1 MKKLVSKCSIAIMTI
16 YTLLFY
22 TLPVYATVSSE
33 VTRTGYLGN
42 VENLAFKII
51 NYILGAAGLVAVIYL
66 IIGGFNYIT
75 AGGNE
80 EQTKKA
86 TKTLFN
92 AVIGLVIIFAAYAI
106 VVTVQ
111 TAVFGTEV
119 SDINPVINAL

>member
-1 MKKLVSKCSIAIMTI
+1 MQKLIARGSALASTVYYSIISTSIALAVTDNIPP
-16 YTLLFY
+16 TLK
-22 TLPVYATVSSE
+22 TNIES
-33 VTRTGYLGN
+33 
-42 VENLAFKII
+42 LAFRII

-66 IIGGFNYIT
+66 ILGGFSYIT
-75 AGGNE
+75 ASGNE

-111 TAVFGTEV
+111 RVVFGQGGSGGVTT
-119 SDINPVINAL
+119 IITGQ

>member
-1 MKKLVSKCSIAIMTI
+1 MNKLIARGSAFATTI
-16 YTLLFY
+16 YATLLY
-22 TLPVYATVSSE
+22 HSVALADSYAGI
-33 VTRTGYLGN
+33 TGN
-42 VENLAFKII
+42 IESLAFRII

-66 IIGGFNYIT
+66 ILGGFSYIT
-75 AGGNE
+75 ASGNE

-111 TAVFGTEV
+111 RVVFGQGGSGGVTT
-119 SDINPVINAL
+119 IITGQ